1 MKDTGIGI
9 APEDQARV
17 FEEFRQVGRDYTRKQ
32 EGTGL
37 GLALTRRFVELHG
50 GQIRLEERAGQGLDV
65 YVYAAANGDRA
76 APVTSSLTHS
86 PQTGAVRT
94 HSIRGIEMSLILI
107 VEDNEKN
114 LKLVRDVLQVKGYQ
128 TVDAGTAEEGLML
141 ARERK
146 PDLVLMD
153 IQLPG
158 MNGIDALKA
167 LRADPATAAIP
178 IVAITA
184 SVMQTDRQQIV
195 RRRLRRLHREARQPE
210 ESPRHRAAGRA
221 KGEP

>member
-1 MKDTGIGI
+1 M
-9 APEDQARV
+9 
-17 FEEFRQVGRDYTRKQ
+17 
-32 EGTGL
+32 
-37 GLALTRRFVELHG
+37 
-50 GQIRLEERAGQGLDV
+50 AG
-65 YVYAAANGDRA
+65 
-76 APVTSSLTHS
+76 
-86 PQTGAVRT
+86 
-94 HSIRGIEMSLILI
+94 ELILI

-128 TVDAGTAEEGLML
+128 TLDAGTAEIGIEL
-141 ARERK
+141 AREKK

-178 IVAITA
+178 VVAITA

-195 RRRLRRLHREARQPE
+195 G
-210 ESPRHRAAGRA
+210 AGFDGFIEKPVNLKNLLDTVQQAVA
-221 KGEP
+221 KGKS